1 MMKRNI
7 LSFGFLLTIL
17 TAQAQATLPTFWSF
31 VNPSPSGVTVSDPN
45 APIVTYPAKQG
56 WTTKLDISVNG
67 TTPFVYA
74 TGSDGNAACRFD
86 GTGEFLQINVA
97 DKPGQLSY
105 YLRGTGIGTPSF
117 TGVFD
122 VQQSVDGLSWNT
134 IRSFTTANPPT
145 GGFVRYTAT
154 PALTSRFIR
163 FFYTTKESGTN
174 IALDSV
180 YIRAAPAITT
190 PTIQVFRN
198 NIAIANNTQNIVGNT
213 LNFSFKVKNLGLI
226 DTLVIDSINF
236 TGSNFSSYG
245 VSNTFPIKIAA
256 NDSTTINCTLDT
268 SGSGSRFATINIYNN
283 DLDKKQFSI
292 NLYGIAGNIA
302 TEPSSNPPFLTLV
315 NVTSYGMNVLVDDTV
330 PANENYLVLR
340 KMGTSIS
347 DVPVDG
353 VTYQKGDYIGSSQ
366 VVYIGR
372 VGSFKPTY
380 ILANTDYTFTLFAFN
395 GPSGFENYLTTGQ
408 KSKSVKTPNSNPG
421 SYYNAIDPNKL
432 TFISDLSAKVNP
444 HDTIFYSNYTAT
456 VINNFLTRDTT
467 LGRKV
472 VNCVYTGVPYIYNE
486 PFVWQVSGG
495 TGILTR
501 EHTRAQSTMPTFV
514 SGMQDWERRFGGELP
529 EYNDLHN
536 LFPADQIN
544 ANGPRS
550 NNPFGECVTV
560 TSTSPTGKGRLGKDA
575 NNNTVYEPK
584 DEQKGDLARALF
596 YMSVCYNGIRGNN
609 WSLPANQGLAV
620 LLKWHQQDPPS
631 AEEIARHEYIA
642 SVQKNRNPFI
652 DNPNWAN
659 LIDFKTMNLVPG
671 KNLVVNAPNGG
682 ETLLAGKTVNITW
695 LATSITTKVKLEY
708 TTNGTDFI
716 FIDSVNASPASYT
729 WTIPAVATTTAKI
742 RISATDNSI
751 NDVSNANFT
760 INVASLKL
768 LTPVSTDVW
777 KGNENRNV
785 TWQSDFVDSITI
797 ELFDGNTLLST
808 VKAKASAATYP
819 MAVPNIV
826 ANSANIVLKE
836 INGTLLDKSGLF
848 KIEKSVSVKEIS
860 ANNFVVYPNPNN
872 GVLHIRT
879 DLNLRNASYQLID
892 ITGKEIQRG
901 HLEKTNT
908 LYIADK
914 GMYVLKMSNNSQ
926 TIIKKI
932 IVE

>member
-45 APIVTYPAKQG
+45 APVVTYPSKAG
-56 WTTKLDISVNG
+56 WTTKIDISVTG
-67 TTPFVYA
+67 TTPFVYGA
-74 TGSDGNAACRFD
+74 GSDGNAACRLD
-86 GTGEFLQINVA
+86 GTGEYVQINIA

-105 YLRGTGIGTPSF
+105 FLRGTGIGTPSF

-122 VQQSVDGLSWNT
+122 VQQSVDGLVWNT
-134 IRSFTTANPPT
+134 LRSFTTANPPT
-145 GGFVRYTAT
+145 GAFAKYTSM
-154 PALTSRFIR
+154 PAATSRFIR

-174 IALDSV
+174 IALDSI
-180 YIRAAPAITT
+180 YIQAAPAATT
-190 PTIQVFRN
+190 PTIQVLRN
-198 NIAIANNTQNIVGNT
+198 NIAIANNTQSIIGNNS
-213 LNFSFKVKNLGLI
+213 NFSFRVKNLGII

-236 TGSNFSSYG
+236 TGSNFASYG

-256 NDSTTINCTLDT
+256 NDSTTINCTLNT
-268 SGSGSRFATINIYNN
+268 SGNGSRFASINIYNN
-283 DLDKKQFSI
+283 DLEKKQFSI
-292 NLYGIAGNIA
+292 DLYGIAGLYA
-302 TEPSSNPPFLTLV
+302 TEPSYSPVALNFT
-315 NVTSYGMNVLVDDTV
+315 NVTAFGMNVTLTDTSTST
-330 PANENYLVLR
+330 ENYIVLR
-340 KMGTSIS
+340 KIGVITET
-347 DVPVDG
+347 PVDG
-353 VTYQKGDYIGSSQ
+353 QTYQKGDYIGAAQ
-366 VVYIGR
+366 VAYIGK
-372 VGSFKPTY
+372 VGTFKPTY
-380 ILANTDYTFTLFAFN
+380 ILANTNYSFTAFAYN
-395 GPSGFENYLTTGQ
+395 GPATYENYLTTN
-408 KSKSVKTPNSNPG
+408 KTNANINALAGNAGNYYSN
-421 SYYNAIDPNKL
+421 IDPNATTFL
-432 TFISDLSAKVNP
+432 TNLSAKINA

-456 VINNFLTRDTT
+456 VINNFLTRDTSQDK
-467 LGRKV
+467 KV
-472 VNCVYTGVPYIYNE
+472 VNCVYTGVPYIYSE
-486 PFVWQVSGG
+486 PFVWQSTNGN
-495 TGILTR
+495 GILTR
-501 EHTRAQSTMPTFV
+501 EHTRAQSTMPTNDK
-514 SGMQDWERRFGGELP
+514 SQNWERRFGGELP

-536 LFPADQIN
+536 LFPADQAN
-544 ANGPRS
+544 ANLPRS

-560 TSTSPTGKGRLGKDA
+560 TFTSPTGKGKVGKDA

-596 YMSVCYNGIRGNN
+596 YMSVCYNGIRGYD

-631 AEEIARHEYIA
+631 AEEISRHEYIA

-659 LIDFKTMNLVPG
+659 LIDFKTMNLIPG
-671 KNLVVNAPNGG
+671 KNLVINAPNGG
-682 ETLLAGKTVNITW
+682 ETFLAGKTVNITW

-751 NDVSNANFT
+751 NDISNANFT
-760 INVASLKL
+760 INIASLKL

-785 TWQSDFVDSITI
+785 TWQSAFVDSITI

-808 VKAKASAATYP
+808 AKAKASAATYP
-819 MAVPNIV
+819 IAVPNVV

-836 INGTLLDKSGLF
+836 INGTLLDKSALF

-860 ANNFVVYPNPNN
+860 ANSFVIYPNPSN

-892 ITGKEIQRG
+892 ITGKEIQKG

-914 GMYVLKMSNNSQ
+914 GMYVLKMTNDSQ